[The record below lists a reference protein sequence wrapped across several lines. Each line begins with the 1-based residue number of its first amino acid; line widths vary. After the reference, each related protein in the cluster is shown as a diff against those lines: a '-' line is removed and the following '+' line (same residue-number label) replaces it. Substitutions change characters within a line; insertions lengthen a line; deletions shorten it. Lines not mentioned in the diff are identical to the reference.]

1 MSEQVKVTIP
11 ESLMK
16 TIELI
21 CQSDM
26 QPQQR
31 LEAVILICHGYGLW
45 RQVAVQF
52 DPTSYAVPDR
62 QWTQIAEWLQ
72 GTGRTI
78 TDGNAP
84 PPLTRAQNDAI
95 SIVNLALAFMNS
107 GPSSY
112 KEAAA

>member
-1 MSEQVKVTIP
+1 MGEQVKVTMP

-16 TIELI
+16 AIELI

-26 QPQQR
+26 QPQHR

-45 RQVAVQF
+45 RQHEGQF
-52 DPTSYAVPDR
+52 DPTSYAVPDK
-62 QWTQIAEWLQ
+62 QWMQIAEWLQ
-72 GTGRTI
+72 GTGRTGD
-78 TDGNAP
+78 T
-84 PPLTRAQNDAI
+84 PLTREQNDAI
-95 SIVNLALAFMNS
+95 SVVNLALAFMNS